1 MFITSIHWNPVW
13 WGLLMQE
20 PLFLSMALM
29 LLVLIYCTNELSSC
43 RIKRHRNVYVLL
55 VIVKTQLVQQAGD
68 QEEAQTEA
76 AAESIPA
83 EARLSLKK
91 RIARCL
97 KYKYKWDHM
106 LMIITRAPVVAFLQ
120 QNSQQVHILVCVM
133 TIWICH
139 VLKDHRGFG
148 ALWTAA
154 HTHTVA
160 TKQSSHHAIS
170 GVACQPSSGTC
181 HLRSDSHPVILHSS

>member
-1 MFITSIHWNPVW
+1 
-13 WGLLMQE
+13 MQE

-97 KYKYKWDHM
+97 KYKYK
-106 LMIITRAPVVAFLQ
+106 
-120 QNSQQVHILVCVM
+120 
-133 TIWICH
+133 
-139 VLKDHRGFG
+139 
-148 ALWTAA
+148 
-154 HTHTVA
+154 
-160 TKQSSHHAIS
+160 
-170 GVACQPSSGTC
+170 
-181 HLRSDSHPVILHSS
+181 